1 MNPIK
6 AILSLIQR
14 KPAVYTKRDKP
25 ELSED
30 AIKVRAAL
38 RCKKPET
45 QAYVNVHM
53 ALKAGE

>member
-1 MNPIK
+1 MFK